1 MDSTFRH
8 EVLEEGPALLDE
20 RERARHLET
29 NAVKQLAQLRE
40 MEPLAGQPA

>member
-1 MDSTFRH
+1 MSDHEARTDSL
-8 EVLEEGPALLDE
+8 VLFLRD
-20 RERARHLET
+20 ARHLET